1 MKLDSGVASAWGEDV
16 TYLTL
21 RKKLTK
27 HYSLECGVH
36 LLIYTN
42 GLTAMPDNLILDS
55 LEPEFASGSG
65 SFGTVWLFGEGVHR
79 VSPP

>member
-1 MKLDSGVASAWGEDV
+1 MKLDSGVAIAWGDDV
-16 TYLTL
+16 THLTL

-27 HYSLECGVH
+27 RYRVACGIQ

-42 GLTAMPDNLILDS
+42 GLTAMPDDLILAR
-55 LEPEFASGSG
+55 LEPEFASGFG
-65 SFGTVWLFGEGVHR
+65 SFDTVWLFGESMHR